1 MCCQFSGKIPTFAAG
16 KTHTSK
22 QIRMRRF
29 SILIILLAFI
39 ISPVAAQQEAPQTS
53 LNHYIEFLSESS
65 EMVIHRFKMLGAYQE
80 DVTRY
85 RKKADY
91 GLRLPSSGP
100 LEEYYYKKAIG
111 GLGVEAGKR
120 KQLNAGL
127 ENVWKVL
134 NKLDEICKALETY
147 VRLKDYERDNLKK
160 SDALVAEMQSLFE
173 RYAHDKNAL
182 YTQVRHVYANLPSR
196 LANDPYLVTEKAMG
210 EVIASQQRLL
220 DALPYYL
227 NEETKAEWPV
237 VLVRQ
242 SMLDDEKALATI
254 GNTASQLQYPASDM
268 VGTFKSALASMQDIK
283 RRALDD
289 HNFAAQ
295 QSAQH
300 GNAVY
305 LSLVEQFNH
314 DMLEFYKAFVGYSK
328 PGHLLLNYPF
338 FSPVMKAEGSGDVA
352 AASKGTPPFQDK
364 SFQPLNVKKAN
375 APASAAVIK
384 TLNQYVDWINQS
396 LRQMHLLQMIV
407 RNYQGSAE
415 YYRDPAKAQKRANL
429 SYSHEDFK
437 LPSSEYSLLLSA
449 STAIPEPYRKSVTG
463 QAEVLMN
470 ILQEMDGLSIELI
483 RYTSEKQ
490 YLQDQLKRSDAIL
503 DRYLVLFNILDQKK
517 EQLYNDIRR
526 IHESYPNA
534 TPTSSWYIAGT
545 AMLKTMDNG
554 HDVMFG
560 LRDYL
565 RGEASKL
572 PETGDLE
579 ADSRQLIADE
589 YKNMKGLQRYGRNNG
604 LCPYTPYEDLGAN
617 AGRFAQ
623 NVQKYKPPTSGYG
636 AHPYESFYYFYNN
649 ELVYE
654 YNNFIELS
662 KAGLLKTINQP
673 DVFAFRRTT
682 PQKPAAPPVKV
693 EEPKVEKPKA
703 EKPVEATAQVQTN
716 TTETPAAPKPPARED
731 VRPATNEGARVP
743 APVAQVKRDTV
754 YVERV
759 RVDTVYVD
767 RNTQLQNVTRSLDGF
782 APNNMVLLLD
792 VSSSMN
798 SPYKLPLLK
807 RSIKSLLTLVRP
819 EDMISIVLYSGKAR
833 VVLKP
838 TSGAKASEISRMID
852 LLQSDGDTDGNEGI
866 KLAYKTANKQYIRAG
881 NNRIVLATDGEFP
894 VSDEVVDM
902 IRQNARQDVYLSVFT
917 FGRNEHT
924 GQKLKKLSELGMGSY
939 AHVTDASA
947 DLQLILEAQGKK
959 LVGK

>member
-1 MCCQFSGKIPTFAAG
+1 
-16 KTHTSK
+16 
-22 QIRMRRF
+22 MRRF
-29 SILIILLAFI
+29 SILIILFAFI
-39 ISPVAAQQEAPQTS
+39 LNPVAAQQEAPQTS

-65 EMVIHRFKMLGAYQE
+65 ELVIHRFKMLRDYQD
-80 DVTRY
+80 DVSRY
-85 RKKADY
+85 RKRPDY

-100 LEEYYYKKAIG
+100 LEEYYYNKALG
-111 GLGVEAGKR
+111 GLGVELAKR

-134 NKLDEICKALETY
+134 NKLDETCKTLETY

-160 SDALVAEMQSLFE
+160 SDALVSEMQSLFE

-182 YTQVRHVYANLPSR
+182 YTQIRQIYGGIQNRA
-196 LANDPYLVTEKAMG
+196 ATDPYIATERAMG
-210 EVIASQQRLL
+210 EVIAAQQRLL
-220 DALPYYL
+220 EALPYYL
-227 NEETKAEWPV
+227 NEETKAEWPAA
-237 VLVRQ
+237 LVRQ

-283 RRALDD
+283 RQALDD

-295 QSAQH
+295 QSARH

-338 FSPVMKAEGSGDVA
+338 FSPVMKAEGRDDVA
-352 AASKGTPPFQDK
+352 SSSKTTPPFQDK
-364 SFQPLNVKKAN
+364 SFQPLNVKKAP
-375 APASAAVIK
+375 APASAALIR

-396 LRQMHLLQMIV
+396 LHQMHLLQMIV

-449 STAIPEPYRKSVTG
+449 STAIPEPYRKSVAG

-470 ILQEMDGLSIELI
+470 VLQEMDGLSIELI

-490 YLQDQLKRSDAIL
+490 YLQDHLKRSDAIL
-503 DRYLVLFNILDQKK
+503 DRYLVLFDILDKKK
-517 EQLYNDIRR
+517 EQLYNDVRR

-534 TPTSSWYIAGT
+534 TPASSWYIAGN

-560 LRDYL
+560 VRDYL

-572 PETGDLE
+572 PETTNLE

-604 LCPYTPYEDLGAN
+604 LCPYTPYEDLGTN
-617 AGRFAQ
+617 AGRFAEK
-623 NVQKYKPPTSGYG
+623 VQQYKPESSGFA

-649 ELVYE
+649 ELVYQ
-654 YNNFIELS
+654 YNNFIALS

-673 DVFAFRRTT
+673 DVFAFRRTA
-682 PQKPAAPPVKV
+682 PKKEAAPPIRTP
-693 EEPKVEKPKA
+693 EPQV
-703 EKPVEATAQVQTN
+703 EKPVENISRAQTN
-716 TTETPAAPKPPARED
+716 DAEVPAVRQSPVRRDARPLTNGAGPVAGGAQAAP
-731 VRPATNEGARVP
+731 GAE
-743 APVAQVKRDTV
+743 VKRDTV

-767 RNTQLQNVTRSLDGF
+767 RNAQLQNVTRSLDGF

-807 RSIKSLLTLVRP
+807 RSIKSLLTLVRA

-838 TSGAKASEISRMID
+838 TSGAKAPEISRMID

-917 FGRNEHT
+917 FGHNEHT

-947 DLQLILEAQGKK
+947 DLQLILEAQAKK
-959 LVGK
+959 LAGQ

>member
-1 MCCQFSGKIPTFAAG
+1 
-16 KTHTSK
+16 
-22 QIRMRRF
+22 MRRF
-29 SILIILLAFI
+29 SILLILFAFI
-39 ISPVAAQQEAPQTS
+39 ISPVAAQHEAPQTS

-80 DVTRY
+80 DVSRY

-111 GLGVEAGKR
+111 GLGIEAGKR

-127 ENVWKVL
+127 ENVWNVL
-134 NKLDEICKALETY
+134 NKLDETCKALETY

-160 SDALVAEMQSLFE
+160 SDVLVAEMQSLFE

-182 YTQVRHVYANLPSR
+182 YTQVRQVYTGIQNRPAT
-196 LANDPYLVTEKAMG
+196 DPYMVTEKAMG

-220 DALPYYL
+220 NALPYYL
-227 NEETKAEWPV
+227 NEDTRAEWPTA
-237 VLVRQ
+237 LVRQ

-338 FSPVMKAEGSGDVA
+338 FSPVMKAESSGDVA

-364 SFQPLNVKKAN
+364 SFQPLNVKKAA
-375 APASAAVIK
+375 APANAAVVN

-415 YYRDPAKAQKRANL
+415 YYRDPAKGQKRANL

-437 LPSSEYSLLLSA
+437 LPSSEYTLLLSA
-449 STAIPEPYRKSVTG
+449 SSAIPEPYRKSVTG

-470 ILQEMDGLSIELI
+470 VLQEMDGLSIELI

-503 DRYLVLFNILDQKK
+503 DRYLVLFDILDKKK
-517 EQLYNDIRR
+517 EQLYYDIRR

-534 TPTSSWYIAGT
+534 TPASSWYIAGS

-554 HDVMFG
+554 HDVMLG
-560 LRDYL
+560 MRDYL
-565 RGEASKL
+565 NGEAPKL
-572 PETGDLE
+572 PETNRLE

-617 AGRFAQ
+617 AGRFAEK
-623 NVQKYKPPTSGYG
+623 VQHYKPATSGYA

-673 DVFAFRRTT
+673 DVFAFRRIP
-682 PQKPAAPPVKV
+682 PQKPAAPPAKA
-693 EEPKVEKPKA
+693 EEPKIEKPR
-703 EKPVEATAQVQTN
+703 EKRNEDIAQVKTDD
-716 TTETPAAPKPPARED
+716 TEIPAAQEPPARNA
-731 VRPATNEGARVP
+731 RPAMNEGAP
-743 APVAQVKRDTV
+743 ANAPIAQVKRDTV

-767 RNTQLQNVTRSLDGF
+767 RNAQLQNVTRSLDGF

-947 DLQLILEAQGKK
+947 DLQLILEAQAKK
-959 LVGK
+959 LAGK

>member
-1 MCCQFSGKIPTFAAG
+1 
-16 KTHTSK
+16 
-22 QIRMRRF
+22 MRRF
-29 SILIILLAFI
+29 SILFIFFAFI
-39 ISPVAAQQEAPQTS
+39 FNPVAAQQEAPQTS
-53 LNHYIEFLSESS
+53 LNHYIDFLSESS
-65 EMVIHRFKMLGAYQE
+65 EVVIHRFKMLCAYQD
-80 DVTRY
+80 DVSRY
-85 RKKADY
+85 RKRPDY

-100 LEEYYYKKAIG
+100 LEEYYYKKALG

-134 NKLDEICKALETY
+134 NKLDENCKALETY

-160 SDALVAEMQSLFE
+160 SDALIAEMQSLFE
-173 RYAHDKNAL
+173 RYAQDKNAL
-182 YTQVRHVYANLPSR
+182 YTQIRQIYTGIQNRA
-196 LANDPYLVTEKAMG
+196 ATDPYIVTEKAMG
-210 EVIASQQRLL
+210 EVIAAQQRLL
-220 DALPYYL
+220 EALPYYL
-227 NEETKAEWPV
+227 DEETKAEWPV
-237 VLVRQ
+237 ALVRQ

-328 PGHLLLNYPF
+328 PGHLLLGYPF
-338 FSPVMKAEGSGDVA
+338 FSPVMKAESSGDPASV
-352 AASKGTPPFQDK
+352 SKGTPPFQDK
-364 SFQPLNVKKAN
+364 SFQPLNVKKAT
-375 APASAAVIK
+375 APASAAVVK

-407 RNYQGSAE
+407 RNYQSSAE

-437 LPSSEYSLLLSA
+437 LPSSEYALLLSA

-470 ILQEMDGLSIELI
+470 ILKEMDGLSIELI

-503 DRYLVLFNILDQKK
+503 DRYVVLFDMLDQKK

-534 TPTSSWYIAGT
+534 TPASSWYIAGN

-554 HDVMFG
+554 HDVMFRV
-560 LRDYL
+560 RDYL
-565 RGEASKL
+565 KGDASKL
-572 PETGDLE
+572 PETTNLR

-604 LCPYTPYEDLGAN
+604 LCPYTPYEDLGIN
-617 AGRFAQ
+617 ADRFAEK
-623 NVQKYKPPTSGYG
+623 VEEYKPEPSGFA

-649 ELVYE
+649 ELVYQ

-673 DVFAFRRTT
+673 DVFAFRRAA
-682 PQKPAAPPVKV
+682 PQKPVVPPTKV
-693 EEPKVEKPKA
+693 EEQKVEKPVEKPA
-703 EKPVEATAQVQTN
+703 EK
-716 TTETPAAPKPPARED
+716 RIED
-731 VRPATNEGARVP
+731 
-743 APVAQVKRDTV
+743 VAQVKTNNNEVPAVQQPPAGKDTRPLTNEAVPAPASAPIAQLTRDTV

-767 RNTQLQNVTRSLDGF
+767 RNAQLQNVTRSLDGF

-838 TSGAKASEISRMID
+838 TSGAKAPEISRMID

-902 IRQNARQDVYLSVFT
+902 IRQNARQDVYLSIFT

-947 DLQLILEAQGKK
+947 DLQLILEAQAKK
-959 LVGK
+959 LTGK

>member
-1 MCCQFSGKIPTFAAG
+1 
-16 KTHTSK
+16 
-22 QIRMRRF
+22 MRRF
-29 SILIILLAFI
+29 SILIIFFAFI

-53 LNHYIEFLSESS
+53 LNHYIEFLSQSS
-65 EMVIHRFKMLGAYQE
+65 ELVIRRFKMLRDYQD
-80 DVTRY
+80 DVSRY
-85 RKKADY
+85 RKKPDY

-100 LEEYYYKKAIG
+100 LEAYYYQKALH

-134 NKLDEICKALETY
+134 NKLDETCKALETY

-160 SDALVAEMQSLFE
+160 SDGLVAEMQSLFE

-182 YTQVRHVYANLPSR
+182 YTQIQQVYAGVQNRPST
-196 LANDPYLVTEKAMG
+196 DPYIVTEKAMG
-210 EVIASQQRLL
+210 EIVAAQQRLL
-220 DALPYYL
+220 EALPYYL
-227 NEETKAEWPV
+227 NEENKAEWPV
-237 VLVRQ
+237 ALVRQ

-254 GNTASQLQYPASDM
+254 GNTASQLEYPASDM

-328 PGHLLLNYPF
+328 PGHLLLAYPF
-338 FSPVMKAEGSGDVA
+338 FSPVMKSEGSGDVA
-352 AASKGTPPFQDK
+352 AAGKGTPPFQDK
-364 SFQPLNVKKAN
+364 SFQPLNVKKATVPAN
-375 APASAAVIK
+375 ATLIK
-384 TLNQYVDWINQS
+384 TCNQYVDWINQS
-396 LRQMHLLQMIV
+396 LRQMHLLQMIM

-429 SYSHEDFK
+429 TYSHEEFK
-437 LPSSEYSLLLSA
+437 LPSSEYALLLSA

-503 DRYLVLFNILDQKK
+503 DRYLVLFDILDKKK

-534 TPTSSWYIAGT
+534 TPTSSWYIAGS
-545 AMLKTMDNG
+545 AMLKTMDNS
-554 HDVMFG
+554 HNAMFG
-560 LRDYL
+560 MRDYL
-565 RGEASKL
+565 KGEASKM
-572 PETGDLE
+572 PETAMLE

-589 YKNMKGLQRYGRNNG
+589 YKNMKGLQRYGRSNG

-617 AGRFAQ
+617 AGRFAEK
-623 NVQKYKPPTSGYG
+623 VQQYKPETSGFA

-649 ELVYE
+649 ELVYQ

-673 DVFAFRRTT
+673 DVFAFRRIQ
-682 PQKPAAPPVKV
+682 PQKSVTPPAKNAEPVN
-693 EEPKVEKPKA
+693 
-703 EKPVEATAQVQTN
+703 EKPVEKPGEKRVEDIAQVKTN
-716 TTETPAAPKPPARED
+716 SAEVPAAQQPPARRD
-731 VRPATNEGARVP
+731 TRPLTNESAP
-743 APVAQVKRDTV
+743 APAAQAKRDTV

-767 RNTQLQNVTRSLDGF
+767 RNAQLQNVTRSLDGF

-838 TSGAKASEISRMID
+838 TSGAKAAEIARMID

-947 DLQLILEAQGKK
+947 DLQLILEAQAKK
-959 LVGK
+959 LAGK

>member
-1 MCCQFSGKIPTFAAG
+1 MSRRFSGKNPDLRAFDN
-16 KTHTSK
+16 THTSRSL
-22 QIRMRRF
+22 RMRRF
-29 SILIILLAFI
+29 SILLILFALVTR
-39 ISPVAAQQEAPQTS
+39 PVAAQPEAPQTS
-53 LNHYIEFLSESS
+53 LNHYIEFLSQSS
-65 EMVIHRFKMLGAYQE
+65 EQVIRRFKMLRDYQD

-85 RKKADY
+85 RKKPDY

-100 LEEYYYKKAIG
+100 LEEYYYKKAIH
-111 GLGVEAGKR
+111 GLGINAGKR
-120 KQLNAGL
+120 EQLNAGM

-134 NKLDEICKALETY
+134 NKLDETCKTLETY

-160 SDALVAEMQSLFE
+160 SDALIAEIQSLFE

-182 YTQVRHVYANLPSR
+182 YTQIRQVYTSTQNRPAT
-196 LANDPYLVTEKAMG
+196 DPYIITEKAMG
-210 EVIASQQRLL
+210 EVIAAQQRLL

-227 NEETKAEWPV
+227 NEESKAEWPV
-237 VLVRQ
+237 ALVRQ
-242 SMLDDEKALATI
+242 SMLDDEKALSTI
-254 GNTASQLQYPASDM
+254 GNTASQLEYPASDM

-328 PGHLLLNYPF
+328 PGHLLLNCPF

-352 AASKGTPPFQDK
+352 SAGKSTPPFQDK
-364 SFQPLNVKKAN
+364 AFQPLNVKKATT
-375 APASAAVIK
+375 PASATVVKA
-384 TLNQYVDWINQS
+384 LNQYVDWINES

-407 RNYQGSAE
+407 RNYQSSAE

-437 LPSSEYSLLLSA
+437 LPSSEYSLLLNA
-449 STAIPEPYRKSVTG
+449 SSAIPEPYQKSVTG
-463 QAEVLMN
+463 QAEVLMHV
-470 ILQEMDGLSIELI
+470 LQEMDGLSIELI

-503 DRYLVLFNILDQKK
+503 DRYLVLFDILDQKK

-534 TPTSSWYIAGT
+534 TPTSSWYIAGS

-560 LRDYL
+560 MRDYL
-565 RGEASKL
+565 KGKASEL
-572 PETGDLE
+572 PATDRLE

-589 YKNMKGLQRYGRNNG
+589 YKNMKGLQRYGRSNG

-617 AGRFAQ
+617 AGKFAES
-623 NVQKYKPPTSGYG
+623 VRKYKPATSAYA

-673 DVFAFRRTT
+673 DVFAFRRATT
-682 PQKPAAPPVKV
+682 RKPVAPPAKP
-693 EEPKVEKPKA
+693 EEPKVEKPQV
-703 EKPVEATAQVQTN
+703 EKPVETTAQVQTN
-716 TTETPAAPKPPARED
+716 NGEISTAPKPPARKD
-731 VRPATNEGARVP
+731 TRPLANEGAP
-743 APVAQVKRDTV
+743 AAPEKRDTV
-754 YVERV
+754 YVERL

-767 RNTQLQNVTRSLDGF
+767 RNVQLQNITRSLDGF

-894 VSDEVVDM
+894 ISEEVVDM
-902 IRQNARQDVYLSVFT
+902 IRQNARQDVYFSVFT

-947 DLQLILEAQGKK
+947 DLQLILEAQAKK
-959 LVGK
+959 QVGK

>member
-1 MCCQFSGKIPTFAAG
+1 
-16 KTHTSK
+16 
-22 QIRMRRF
+22 MRRF
-29 SILIILLAFI
+29 SILFILLAFI

-53 LNHYIEFLSESS
+53 LNHYIEFLSQSS
-65 EMVIHRFKMLGAYQE
+65 ELVIRRFEMLRKYQD
-80 DVTRY
+80 DVSRY
-85 RKKADY
+85 RKKPDY
-91 GLRLPSSGP
+91 GLRLQSSGP
-100 LEEYYYKKAIG
+100 LEEYYYKKALH
-111 GLGVEAGKR
+111 GLGIEAGR
-120 KQLNAGL
+120 REQLNAGT

-134 NKLDEICKALETY
+134 GKLDETCKALETY
-147 VRLKDYERDNLKK
+147 VLLKDYKRDNLKK
-160 SDALVAEMQSLFE
+160 SDALVADMQSLFE

-182 YTQVRHVYANLPSR
+182 YTQIRRTYVEHQSHPAT
-196 LANDPYLVTEKAMG
+196 DPYLLTEKAMG

-220 DALPYYL
+220 EALPYYL
-227 NEETKAEWPV
+227 NEETSAEWPV
-237 VLVRQ
+237 TLVRQ

-268 VGTFKSALASMQDIK
+268 VGSFKSALASMQDIK
-283 RRALDD
+283 GRALND

-295 QSAQH
+295 QSAKH
-300 GNAVY
+300 GNEVY
-305 LSLVEQFNH
+305 MSLLKQFNQ
-314 DMLEFYKAFVGYSK
+314 DMVEMYEAFVGYSK
-328 PGHLLLNYPF
+328 PVHLLLNYPK
-338 FSPVMKAEGSGDVA
+338 FSPVMKAESSGDVVV
-352 AASKGTPPFQDK
+352 SGKGTPPFQDK
-364 SFQPLNVKKAN
+364 SYQPLNVKKAS
-375 APASAAVIK
+375 APASAAMIK

-396 LRQMHLLQMIV
+396 LRQMHMMQMIV
-407 RNYQGSAE
+407 RNYQSSAE
-415 YYRDPAKAQKRANL
+415 YYRDATKAPKRANL

-437 LPSSEYSLLLSA
+437 LPSSEYTLLLAASSA
-449 STAIPEPYRKSVTG
+449 LPEPYRKQVSG
-463 QAEVLMN
+463 EAEVLMN
-470 ILQEMDGLSIELI
+470 ILQEMDGLSIELV

-503 DRYLVLFNILDQKK
+503 DRYVVLFDILDKKK

-534 TPTSSWYIAGT
+534 SPTASWYIAGN
-545 AMLKTMDNG
+545 AMLKTMDNA
-554 HDVMFG
+554 HDAMFG
-560 LRDYL
+560 VRDYF
-565 RGEASKL
+565 RGDVPKL
-572 PETGDLE
+572 PETTVLE

-589 YKNMKGLQRYGRNNG
+589 YKNMKGLQRYGRSNG
-604 LCPYTPYEDLGAN
+604 LCPYTPYEDLGTN
-617 AGRFAQ
+617 AGRFAEKI
-623 NVQKYKPPTSGYG
+623 QKYKPASSGYA

-649 ELVYE
+649 ELVYQ

-673 DVFAFRRTT
+673 DVFAFRRTK
-682 PQKPAAPPVKV
+682 PQKPAAPPVEN
-693 EEPKVEKPKA
+693 EEPEI
-703 EKPVEATAQVQTN
+703 EKPVEKPVGNIAQVQTN
-716 TTETPAAPKPPARED
+716 NTEIPAAPKPPVRED
-731 VRPATNEGARVP
+731 ARPLTNEA
-743 APVAQVKRDTV
+743 APLAQVKRDTV

-767 RNTQLQNVTRSLDGF
+767 RNAQLQNVTRSLDGF

-838 TSGAKASEISRMID
+838 TSGAKAAEISRMID

-894 VSDEVVDM
+894 VSDEVTDM
-902 IRQNARQDVYLSVFT
+902 IRQNARQDIYLSVFT

-924 GQKLKKLSELGMGSY
+924 GQKLKKLSELGLGSY

-947 DLQLILEAQGKK
+947 DLQLILEAQAKK
-959 LVGK
+959 LAGK

>member
-1 MCCQFSGKIPTFAAG
+1 
-16 KTHTSK
+16 
-22 QIRMRRF
+22 MRRF
-29 SILIILLAFI
+29 SILIILFAFI
-39 ISPVAAQQEAPQTS
+39 ISPVAAQKELPQVA
-53 LNHYIEFLSESS
+53 LNHYVAFLSESS
-65 EMVIHRFKMLGAYQE
+65 ELVIRRFEMLRDYQE
-80 DVTRY
+80 EVVRY
-85 RKKADY
+85 RKKSEY

-100 LEEYYYKKAIG
+100 LEEYYYKKAQAG
-111 GLGVEAGKR
+111 AGLNAQEK
-120 KQLNAGL
+120 KQLQAGA

-134 NKLDEICKALETY
+134 NKLDETCKALETY

-160 SDALVAEMQSLFE
+160 SGTLLDEMQSLFE
-173 RYAHDKNAL
+173 RFARDKTAF
-182 YTQVRHVYANLPSR
+182 YTQIQQIYQKHQPYNAG
-196 LANDPYLVTEKAMG
+196 DPYLVTEKAMG
-210 EVIASQQRLL
+210 EVIGAQQRLL
-220 DALPYYL
+220 EALPYYL
-227 NEETKAEWPV
+227 NEEIRSEWPV
-237 VLVRQ
+237 ALVRQ

-254 GNTASQLQYPASDM
+254 ANTHTQLEYPASDM
-268 VGTFKSALASMQDIK
+268 VGSFKSALVSMQDIK

-289 HNFAAQ
+289 HTFAAQ
-295 QSAQH
+295 QSSRH
-300 GNAVY
+300 GNEVY
-305 LSLVEQFNH
+305 MSLLKQFNQ
-314 DMLEFYKAFVGYSK
+314 DMLAMYKSFAGYSI
-328 PGHLLLNYPF
+328 PRWHLLHYPA
-338 FSPVMKAEGSGDVA
+338 FSPVIAQEPKREVSA
-352 AASKGTPPFQDK
+352 ADKQTAPFTDK
-364 SFQPLNVKKAN
+364 SFAPLNVKKA
-375 APASAAVIK
+375 ASPAGPATIA

-396 LRQMHLLQMIV
+396 LRQMHLLQMIL
-407 RNYQGSAE
+407 RGYQSSAE

-429 SYSHEDFK
+429 SYTHEDFK
-437 LPSSEYSLLLSA
+437 VPSSEYALLLSA
-449 STAIPEPYRKSVTG
+449 SSAIPEPYRKSVTG

-483 RYTSEKQ
+483 RYTGEKR

-503 DRYLVLFNILDQKK
+503 DRYVVLFDLLDKKK
-517 EQLYNDIRR
+517 EQLYEDVRR

-534 TPTSSWYIAGT
+534 TPAASWYIAGT
-545 AMLKTMDNG
+545 AMLKSMDNG
-554 HDVMFG
+554 HQALFG
-560 LRDYL
+560 VRDYL

-572 PETGDLE
+572 PETTQLE
-579 ADSRQLIADE
+579 NDARQLIADE

-617 AGRFAQ
+617 ATRFAEK
-623 NVQKYKPPTSGYG
+623 VQQYKPERSGFA

-662 KAGLLKTINQP
+662 KAGLLKTINEP
-673 DVFAFRRTT
+673 DVFAFRRIA
-682 PQKPAAPPVKV
+682 PQKVADPPLTTRNEPKAAEPVSTQTGTGNEIPKRNTGQAAKPTSNEAAPL
-693 EEPKVEKPKA
+693 
-703 EKPVEATAQVQTN
+703 AQVT
-716 TTETPAAPKPPARED
+716 
-731 VRPATNEGARVP
+731 
-743 APVAQVKRDTV
+743 RDTV

-767 RNTQLQNVTRSLDGF
+767 RQAQLQNKTRSLDGF
-782 APNNMVLLLD
+782 AANNMVLLLD

-838 TSGAKASEISRMID
+838 TSGSKAAEISRMID

-894 VSDEVVDM
+894 VSDEVTDM

-947 DLQLILEAQGKK
+947 DLQLILEAQAKK
-959 LVGK
+959 LAGQ

>member
-1 MCCQFSGKIPTFAAG
+1 
-16 KTHTSK
+16 
-22 QIRMRRF
+22 MRRF
-29 SILIILLAFI
+29 SILIILFAFI
-39 ISPVAAQQEAPQTS
+39 LSPVAAQQEAPQTS

-65 EMVIHRFKMLGAYQE
+65 ELVIHRFKMLRDYQE
-80 DVTRY
+80 EVGRY
-85 RKKADY
+85 RKRPDY

-100 LEEYYYKKAIG
+100 LEEYYYNKAMG

-134 NKLDEICKALETY
+134 NKLDETCKALETY

-160 SDALVAEMQSLFE
+160 SDALAAEMQSLFE

-182 YTQVRHVYANLPSR
+182 YTQIRQIYTAIQNR
-196 LANDPYLVTEKAMG
+196 AATDPYIVTEKAMG
-210 EVIASQQRLL
+210 EVIAAQQRLL
-220 DALPYYL
+220 EALPYYL
-227 NEETKAEWPV
+227 NEETKTEWPV
-237 VLVRQ
+237 ALVRQ

-295 QSAQH
+295 QSARH

-338 FSPVMKAEGSGDVA
+338 FSPVMKAESSEEVA
-352 AASKGTPPFQDK
+352 TSKGTPPFQDK
-364 SFQPLNVKKAN
+364 SFQPLNVKKVA
-375 APASAAVIK
+375 APASAATIK
-384 TLNQYVDWINQS
+384 TLNQYIDWINQS

-407 RNYQGSAE
+407 RNYQSSAE

-437 LPSSEYSLLLSA
+437 LPSSEYALLLSA
-449 STAIPEPYRKSVTG
+449 STAIPEPYRKAITG

-470 ILQEMDGLSIELI
+470 VLQEMDGLSIELI

-490 YLQDQLKRSDAIL
+490 YLQDHLKRSDAIL
-503 DRYLVLFNILDQKK
+503 DRYLVLFDVLDKKK
-517 EQLYNDIRR
+517 EQLYNDVRR
-526 IHESYPNA
+526 IHEGYPNA
-534 TPTSSWYIAGT
+534 TPASSWYIAGN
-545 AMLKTMDNG
+545 AMLNTMDNG
-554 HDVMFG
+554 HDVMYG
-560 LRDYL
+560 VRDYL

-572 PETGDLE
+572 PETTNLI

-604 LCPYTPYEDLGAN
+604 LCPYTPYEDLGGN
-617 AGRFAQ
+617 AGRFAEK
-623 NVQKYKPPTSGYG
+623 VQQYKPESSGFA
-636 AHPYESFYYFYNN
+636 AHPYEWFYYFYNN
-649 ELVYE
+649 ELVYQ

-673 DVFAFRRTT
+673 DVFAFRRTA
-682 PQKPAAPPVKV
+682 PRKENAPPVKAP
-693 EEPKVEKPKA
+693 EPPVEKPA
-703 EKPVEATAQVQTN
+703 DNVAGVQTN
-716 TTETPAAPKPPARED
+716 HAEIPAVSQPPARQD
-731 VRPATNEGARVP
+731 ARPLTNEAVP
-743 APVAQVKRDTV
+743 EAAPITQVTRDTV

-767 RNTQLQNVTRSLDGF
+767 RNVQLQNVTRSLDGF

-807 RSIKSLLTLVRP
+807 RSIKSLLTLVRA

-838 TSGAKASEISRMID
+838 TSGAKAAEISRIID

-894 VSDEVVDM
+894 VSNEVVDM

-947 DLQLILEAQGKK
+947 DLQLILEAQAKK
-959 LVGK
+959 LAGK

>member
-1 MCCQFSGKIPTFAAG
+1 
-16 KTHTSK
+16 
-22 QIRMRRF
+22 MRRV
-29 SILIILLAFI
+29 SIVILFLAFTAR
-39 ISPVAAQQEAPQTS
+39 PVAAQQEAPQTS
-53 LNHYIEFLSESS
+53 LNHYIEFLSQSS
-65 EMVIHRFKMLGAYQE
+65 EMVIRRFKMLQDYQE
-80 DVTRY
+80 DVSRY

-100 LEEYYYKKAIG
+100 LEEYHFKKALSG
-111 GLGVEAGKR
+111 EAMEAGKR

-127 ENVWKVL
+127 ENVWNTL
-134 NKLDEICKALETY
+134 NRLDETCKALETY
-147 VRLKDYERDNLKK
+147 VRLKDYERDDLKK
-160 SDALVAEMQSLFE
+160 SDALVAEILGLFE

-182 YTQVRHVYANLPSR
+182 YMQIRQIYKGIPDGPAT
-196 LANDPYLVTEKAMG
+196 DPYRVTEKAMG
-210 EVIASQQRLL
+210 EVIAAQQRLL
-220 DALPYYL
+220 EALPYYL
-227 NEETKAEWPV
+227 DPQTKAEWPV
-237 VLVRQ
+237 ALVRQ
-242 SMLDDEKALATI
+242 SILDDEKALATL

-268 VGTFKSALASMQDIK
+268 VGSFKSALMAMQDIK

-295 QSAQH
+295 QSAAH

-338 FSPVMKAEGSGDVA
+338 FSPVVKMGGTEDEKVA
-352 AASKGTPPFQDK
+352 AQDTPPFQDK
-364 SFQPLNVKKAN
+364 SFPPLHVKKAA
-375 APASAAVIK
+375 APASAALTK

-407 RNYQGSAE
+407 RNYQSSAE
-415 YYRDPAKAQKRANL
+415 YFRDPAKASKRANL

-437 LPSSEYSLLLSA
+437 LPASEYALLLNA
-449 STAIPEPYRKSVTG
+449 STAIPEPYRKAVTG
-463 QAEVLMN
+463 QAEVIMN
-470 ILQEMDGLSIELI
+470 VLQEMDRLSIGLI
-483 RYTSEKQ
+483 RYTSGKQ
-490 YLQDQLKRSDAIL
+490 YLQDQLKHSDAIL
-503 DRYLVLFNILDQKK
+503 DRYVVLFDILDQKK
-517 EQLYNDIRR
+517 EQLYSDIRH

-534 TPTSSWYIAGT
+534 TPASSWYMAGN
-545 AMLKTMDNG
+545 AMLKTMDNA
-554 HDVMFG
+554 HHAMFG
-560 LRDYL
+560 VRDFF
-565 RGEASKL
+565 RGQATQM
-572 PETGDLE
+572 PETAALE
-579 ADSRQLIADE
+579 SDSRQLIADE
-589 YKNMKGLQRYGRNNG
+589 YKNMKGLQRYGRSNG

-617 AGRFAQ
+617 AGRFAEKVK
-623 NVQKYKPPTSGYG
+623 NYKPAPPGYA

-649 ELVYE
+649 ELVYQ

-662 KAGLLKTINQP
+662 QAGLLKTINQP
-673 DVFAFRRTT
+673 DVFAFRRIQT
-682 PQKPAAPPVKV
+682 QKSSVSP
-693 EEPKVEKPKA
+693 ENGEWPKPVEKPA
-703 EKPVEATAQVQTN
+703 EKRIEAIAEANQA
-716 TTETPAAPKPPARED
+716 ETPAAPQSPARRD
-731 VRPATNEGARVP
+731 ARPLTNEGA
-743 APVAQVKRDTV
+743 PVAQAKRDTV

-759 RVDTVYVD
+759 RVDTVFID

-819 EDMISIVLYSGKAR
+819 EDLISIVLYSGKAR

-838 TSGAKASEISRMID
+838 TSGAKAAEISRMID

-894 VSDEVVDM
+894 VSNEVMDM

-924 GQKLKKLSELGMGSY
+924 GQKLKKLSEIGMGSY
-939 AHVTDASA
+939 AHVTEATA
-947 DLQLILEAQGKK
+947 DLQLILEAQAKK
-959 LVGK
+959 VAPYSHH

>member
-1 MCCQFSGKIPTFAAG
+1 
-16 KTHTSK
+16 
-22 QIRMRRF
+22 MRRF
-29 SILIILLAFI
+29 SILIILFAFVL
-39 ISPVAAQQEAPQTS
+39 SPVAAQQEAPQTS

-65 EMVIHRFKMLGAYQE
+65 EMVIHRFKMLAAYQE

-85 RKKADY
+85 LKKADY

-100 LEEYYYKKAIG
+100 LEEYYYKKALG

-120 KQLNAGL
+120 KQLNTGL
-127 ENVWKVL
+127 ENVWQVL
-134 NKLDEICKALETY
+134 NKLDETCKALETY

-160 SDALVAEMQSLFE
+160 SEALVAEMQSLFE
-173 RYAHDKNAL
+173 RYAQDKNAL
-182 YTQVRHVYANLPSR
+182 YTQVRQVYAGVQNRP
-196 LANDPYLVTEKAMG
+196 ATDPYLITEKAMG
-210 EVIASQQRLL
+210 EVIAAQQRLL

-227 NEETKAEWPV
+227 NEETKTEWPV
-237 VLVRQ
+237 ALVRQ

-295 QSAQH
+295 QSAAH

-338 FSPVMKAEGSGDVA
+338 FSPVMKAVRRDDVA
-352 AASKGTPPFQDK
+352 VSPKTTPPFQDK
-364 SFQPLNVKKAN
+364 SFQPLNVKKAS
-375 APASAAVIK
+375 APANAALIR

-429 SYSHEDFK
+429 SYSHEEFK
-437 LPSSEYSLLLSA
+437 LPTSEYTLLLSA
-449 STAIPEPYRKSVTG
+449 STTIPEPYRKSVTG

-503 DRYLVLFNILDQKK
+503 DRYLVLFDILDQKK

-534 TPTSSWYIAGT
+534 TPASSWYIAGN

-554 HDVMFG
+554 HDAMFG
-560 LRDYL
+560 MRDFL
-565 RGEASKL
+565 KGEASKL
-572 PETGDLE
+572 PETGELE
-579 ADSRQLIADE
+579 AHSRQLIADE

-617 AGRFAQ
+617 AGRFAEKIQ
-623 NVQKYKPPTSGYG
+623 QYKPETSGYA

-682 PQKPAAPPVKV
+682 IQKPAASPTKV
-693 EEPKVEKPKA
+693 EEPKVEKPKV
-703 EKPVEATAQVQTN
+703 EKPVENTAQILTN
-716 TTETPAAPKPPARED
+716 NAEVAAVPQPPARED
-731 VRPATNEGARVP
+731 VRPLTNEGTPGPVP
-743 APVAQVKRDTV
+743 TGAPVAQASRDTV
-754 YVERV
+754 YLERV

-939 AHVTDASA
+939 AHVTDSSA
-947 DLQLILEAQGKK
+947 DLQLILEAQAKK

>member
-1 MCCQFSGKIPTFAAG
+1 
-16 KTHTSK
+16 
-22 QIRMRRF
+22 MRRF
-29 SILIILLAFI
+29 SILIILFAFI
-39 ISPVAAQQEAPQTS
+39 STPAAAQQEAPQTS
-53 LNHYIEFLSESS
+53 LNHYIEFLSKSS
-65 EMVIHRFKMLGAYQE
+65 ELVIHRFKMLGDYQE
-80 DVTRY
+80 EVSRY
-85 RKKADY
+85 RKRPDY

-100 LEEYYYKKAIG
+100 LEEYYYKKALG

-127 ENVWKVL
+127 ENVWEVL
-134 NKLDEICKALETY
+134 NKLDGTCKGLETY
-147 VRLKDYERDNLKK
+147 VRLRDYERDNLKK
-160 SDALVAEMQSLFE
+160 SDMLVAEMQSLFE

-182 YTQVRHVYANLPSR
+182 YTQIRQIYAGIQNR
-196 LANDPYLVTEKAMG
+196 AATDPYIVTEKAMG
-210 EVIASQQRLL
+210 EVIAAQQRLL
-220 DALPYYL
+220 EALPYYL
-227 NEETKAEWPV
+227 DEETKTEWPV
-237 VLVRQ
+237 ALVRQ

-268 VGTFKSALASMQDIK
+268 VGTFKSALVSMQDIK

-295 QSAQH
+295 QSARH

-338 FSPVMKAEGSGDVA
+338 FSPVMKAESSEKVA
-352 AASKGTPPFQDK
+352 ASEGTKPFQDK
-364 SFQPLNVKKAN
+364 SFQPLNVKKAT
-375 APASAAVIK
+375 APASMAVIK

-407 RNYQGSAE
+407 RNYQSSAE

-437 LPSSEYSLLLSA
+437 LPSSEYALLLSA

-463 QAEVLMN
+463 QAGVLMDV
-470 ILQEMDGLSIELI
+470 LQEMDGLSIELI
-483 RYTSEKQ
+483 RYTAEKR
-490 YLQDQLKRSDAIL
+490 YLQDHLKRSDAIL
-503 DRYLVLFNILDQKK
+503 DRYLVLFDILDKKK

-534 TPTSSWYIAGT
+534 TPQSSWYIAGN

-560 LRDYL
+560 MRDYL
-565 RGEASKL
+565 RGETPKL
-572 PETGDLE
+572 PETTSLK

-589 YKNMKGLQRYGRNNG
+589 YKNMKGLQRYGRSNG
-604 LCPYTPYEDLGAN
+604 LCPYTPYEDLGTN
-617 AGRFAQ
+617 AGRFAEKVEQ
-623 NVQKYKPPTSGYG
+623 YKPESSGFA

-649 ELVYE
+649 ELVYQ

-673 DVFAFRRTT
+673 DVFAFRRSAPRKET
-682 PQKPAAPPVKV
+682 APPVKAP
-693 EEPKVEKPKA
+693 EPPVEKPA
-703 EKPVEATAQVQTN
+703 DNVASVQTN
-716 TTETPAAPKPPARED
+716 HAEIPAVSQPPARQD
-731 VRPATNEGARVP
+731 ARPLTNGGKPGPEAE
-743 APVAQVKRDTV
+743 AIAQEKRDTV

-767 RNTQLQNVTRSLDGF
+767 RNAQLQNVTRSLDGF

-838 TSGAKASEISRMID
+838 TSGARSAEISRMID

-881 NNRIVLATDGEFP
+881 NNRIILATDGEFP
-894 VSDEVVDM
+894 VSNEVVDM

-947 DLQLILEAQGKK
+947 DLQLILEAQAKK
-959 LVGK
+959 LAGK

>member
-1 MCCQFSGKIPTFAAG
+1 
-16 KTHTSK
+16 
-22 QIRMRRF
+22 MRRF
-29 SILIILLAFI
+29 SILITLFAFI
-39 ISPVAAQQEAPQTS
+39 INPVAAQQEAPQTS
-53 LNHYIEFLSESS
+53 LNHYVEFLSESS
-65 EMVIHRFKMLGAYQE
+65 EMVIHRFKMLGSYQDE
-80 DVTRY
+80 VSRF
-85 RKKADY
+85 RKKPDY

-100 LEEYYYKKAIG
+100 LEEYYYNKALG

-134 NKLDEICKALETY
+134 NKLDETCKALETY

-160 SDALVAEMQSLFE
+160 SDALVTEMQSLFE
-173 RYAHDKNAL
+173 RYAQDKNAL
-182 YTQVRHVYANLPSR
+182 YTQIRQIYAGIQNR
-196 LANDPYLVTEKAMG
+196 AATDPYIVTEKAMG
-210 EVIASQQRLL
+210 EVIAAQQRLL
-220 DALPYYL
+220 EALPYYL

-237 VLVRQ
+237 ALVRQ

-295 QSAQH
+295 QSAAH

-338 FSPVMKAEGSGDVA
+338 FSPVMKAEGSGDL
-352 AASKGTPPFQDK
+352 ASAGKGTPPFQDK
-364 SFQPLNVKKAN
+364 SFQPLNVKKAT
-375 APASAAVIK
+375 APASAAVVK

-407 RNYQGSAE
+407 RNYQSSAE
-415 YYRDPAKAQKRANL
+415 YYRDPEKAQKRANL
-429 SYSHEDFK
+429 SYSHADFK
-437 LPSSEYSLLLSA
+437 LPSSEYALLLSA

-470 ILQEMDGLSIELI
+470 VLQEMDGLSIELI

-490 YLQDQLKRSDAIL
+490 YLQDHLKRSDAIL
-503 DRYLVLFNILDQKK
+503 DRYLVLFDILDKKK

-534 TPTSSWYIAGT
+534 TPASSWYISGN

-560 LRDYL
+560 MRDYL
-565 RGEASKL
+565 KGETAKL
-572 PETGDLE
+572 PETAALE

-617 AGRFAQ
+617 AGRFVEK
-623 NVQKYKPPTSGYG
+623 VQKYTPESSGFA

-649 ELVYE
+649 ELIYE

-673 DVFAFRRTT
+673 DVFAFRRTG
-682 PQKPAAPPVKV
+682 PQKQVVPPAKTDQPVR
-693 EEPKVEKPKA
+693 
-703 EKPVEATAQVQTN
+703 EKPVEKRVEEIAQVKTN
-716 TTETPAAPKPPARED
+716 STETPATQPPARQD
-731 VRPATNEGARVP
+731 TRPLTNEAGPVP
-743 APVAQVKRDTV
+743 IAQTKRDTV

-807 RSIKSLLTLVRP
+807 RSIKSLLTLVRA

-838 TSGAKASEISRMID
+838 TSGTKAAEISRMID

-947 DLQLILEAQGKK
+947 DLQLILEAQAKRLTGK
-959 LVGK
+959 

>member
-1 MCCQFSGKIPTFAAG
+1 M
-16 KTHTSK
+16 
-22 QIRMRRF
+22 
-29 SILIILLAFI
+29 IILFTFI
-39 ISPVAAQQEAPQTS
+39 TSPVTAQQEAPQTS
-53 LNHYIEFLSESS
+53 LNNYIEFLSESS
-65 EMVIHRFKMLGAYQE
+65 EMVIHRFKMLRDYQ
-80 DVTRY
+80 DAVSHY
-85 RKKADY
+85 RKKPDY
-91 GLRLPSSGP
+91 GLRLASSGP
-100 LEEYYYKKAIG
+100 LEEYYYKKAMG
-111 GLGVEAGKR
+111 GLGIEAGKR
-120 KQLNAGL
+120 RQLNAGL
-127 ENVWKVL
+127 QNVWQVL
-134 NKLDEICKALETY
+134 NKLDETCKALETY

-160 SDALVAEMQSLFE
+160 SDALVADMQSLFE

-182 YTQVRHVYANLPSR
+182 YTQIRQVYAGVQNRP
-196 LANDPYLVTEKAMG
+196 AADPYIVTEKAMG
-210 EVIASQQRLL
+210 EVIAAQQRLL

-227 NEETKAEWPV
+227 DEDTKAEWPAA
-237 VLVRQ
+237 LVRQ
-242 SMLDDEKALATI
+242 SLLDDEKALATI

-295 QSAQH
+295 QSARH

-314 DMLEFYKAFVGYSK
+314 DMLEFYKAFAGYSK
-328 PGHLLLNYPF
+328 PEHLLLNYPF
-338 FSPVMKAEGSGDVA
+338 FSPVMKADASGGAVA
-352 AASKGTPPFQDK
+352 DSKLTPPFQDK
-364 SFQPLNVKKAN
+364 SFQPLNVKKAA
-375 APASAAVIK
+375 APANAALIK

-407 RNYQGSAE
+407 RNYQSSAE
-415 YYRDPAKAQKRANL
+415 YYRYPARAQKRANL
-429 SYSHEDFK
+429 SYSHEEFK
-437 LPSSEYSLLLSA
+437 VPSSEYALLLGASA
-449 STAIPEPYRKSVTG
+449 AIPEPYRKSVTG

-470 ILQEMDGLSIELI
+470 ILQEMDGLSVELI
-483 RYTSEKQ
+483 RYTSEKD
-490 YLQDQLKRSDAIL
+490 YLKDQLQRSDAIL
-503 DRYLVLFNILDQKK
+503 DRYFALFGILDQKK

-534 TPTSSWYIAGT
+534 TPTSSWYIAGN
-545 AMLKTMDNG
+545 AMLKTMDNS

-560 LRDYL
+560 MRDYL
-565 RGEASKL
+565 GGKTSKL
-572 PETGDLE
+572 PETTNLE

-589 YKNMKGLQRYGRNNG
+589 YKNMKGLHRYGRSNG

-617 AGRFAQ
+617 AGRFAE
-623 NVQKYKPPTSGYG
+623 NVQKYKPAASGYA

-654 YNNFIELS
+654 YNNFIALS

-673 DVFAFRRTT
+673 DVFAFRRTA
-682 PQKPAAPPVKV
+682 PQKPAAPPAKV
-693 EEPKVEKPKA
+693 EEPKIEKPRS
-703 EKPVEATAQVQTN
+703 EKPAETAQVEAN
-716 TTETPAAPKPPARED
+716 HAEIPAVSRPVVRED
-731 VRPATNEGARVP
+731 TRPLANEAGHAT
-743 APVAQVKRDTV
+743 VAQVKRDTV

-767 RNTQLQNVTRSLDGF
+767 RNAQLQNVTRSLEGF

-838 TSGAKASEISRMID
+838 TSGTKASEIARMID

-917 FGRNEHT
+917 FGRNEHM

-947 DLQLILEAQGKK
+947 DLQLILEAQAKKMAGK
-959 LVGK
+959 

>member
-1 MCCQFSGKIPTFAAG
+1 
-16 KTHTSK
+16 
-22 QIRMRRF
+22 MRCF
-29 SILIILLAFI
+29 SILIFLFAFI

-53 LNHYIEFLSESS
+53 LNHYVEFLSESS
-65 EMVIHRFKMLGAYQE
+65 EMVIHRFEMLRAYQE
-80 DVTRY
+80 DVIRY
-85 RKKADY
+85 RKKPDY

-100 LEEYYYKKAIG
+100 LEEYYYKKASG
-111 GLGVEAGKR
+111 GLGVDAGKR

-134 NKLDEICKALETY
+134 SKLDETCKTLETY

-160 SDALVAEMQSLFE
+160 SDALVAEIQSLFE

-182 YTQVRHVYANLPSR
+182 YTQIRQVYATVQNRP
-196 LANDPYLVTEKAMG
+196 AADPYIVTEKAMG

-220 DALPYYL
+220 EALPYYL
-227 NEETKAEWPV
+227 NEKTKAEWPAA
-237 VLVRQ
+237 LVRQ

-295 QSAQH
+295 QSARH
-300 GNAVY
+300 GNEVY
-305 LSLVEQFNH
+305 MSLMKQFNQ

-338 FSPVMKAEGSGDVA
+338 FSPVMKAEGTEDVA
-352 AASKGTPPFQDK
+352 AAGKGTPPFEDK
-364 SFQPLNVKKAN
+364 AFPPLNVRKAN
-375 APASAAVIK
+375 SPASAALVK

-407 RNYQGSAE
+407 RNYQSSAE

-437 LPSSEYSLLLSA
+437 LPSSEFTLLLNA
-449 STAIPEPYRKSVTG
+449 STAIPEPYRKQVTG

-470 ILQEMDGLSIELI
+470 VLKEMDGLSIELI

-503 DRYLVLFNILDQKK
+503 DRYLVLFDILDQKK
-517 EQLYNDIRR
+517 EQLYNDIRS

-534 TPTSSWYIAGT
+534 TPTGSWYIAGS
-545 AMLKTMDNG
+545 AMLETMDNG
-554 HDVMFG
+554 HDVMLG
-560 LRDYL
+560 MRDYL
-565 RGEASKL
+565 KGKAQKL
-572 PETGDLE
+572 PETAHLE

-589 YKNMKGLQRYGRNNG
+589 YKNMKGLQRYGRSNG

-617 AGRFAQ
+617 AARFAE
-623 NVQKYKPPTSGYG
+623 NVQQYKPAASGYAG
-636 AHPYESFYYFYNN
+636 HPYESFYYFYNN

-673 DVFAFRRTT
+673 NVFAFRRTT
-682 PQKPAAPPVKV
+682 PQKPSAPPAKV
-693 EEPKVEKPKA
+693 EEPKI
-703 EKPVEATAQVQTN
+703 EKPVGKPLEKRAEDIAQVKSNNAEVSATQQS
-716 TTETPAAPKPPARED
+716 PVRED
-731 VRPATNEGARVP
+731 VRKIE
-743 APVAQVKRDTV
+743 PVVQVKRDTV

-767 RNTQLQNVTRSLDGF
+767 RNAQLQNVTRSLDGF

-838 TSGAKASEISRMID
+838 TSGAKASEISRIID

-947 DLQLILEAQGKK
+947 DLQLILEAQAKK

>member
-1 MCCQFSGKIPTFAAG
+1 
-16 KTHTSK
+16 
-22 QIRMRRF
+22 MRRF
-29 SILIILLAFI
+29 SILTILFAFI

-53 LNHYIEFLSESS
+53 LNHYIEFLSQSS
-65 EMVIHRFKMLGAYQE
+65 EQVIRRFKMLQSYQE
-80 DVTRY
+80 DVARY
-85 RKKADY
+85 RKRTDY

-100 LEEYYYKKAIG
+100 LEEYYYKKAQR

-134 NKLDEICKALETY
+134 NNLDETCKALETY
-147 VRLKDYERDNLKK
+147 VRLKDYERDNLKR
-160 SDALVAEMQSLFE
+160 SDVLVREMQALFE

-182 YTQVRHVYANLPSR
+182 YMQIKAIYTDIHYRPAT
-196 LANDPYLVTEKAMG
+196 DPYMVTERAMG

-220 DALPYYL
+220 EALPFYL
-227 NEETKAEWPV
+227 NAETKAEWPAA
-237 VLVRQ
+237 LVRQ

-254 GNTASQLQYPASDM
+254 GNTASQLEYPASDM
-268 VGTFKSALASMQDIK
+268 VGSFKSALIAMQDIK

-295 QSAQH
+295 QSAEH

-328 PGHLLLNYPF
+328 PKYLLLNYPF
-338 FSPVMKAEGSGDVA
+338 FSPVMKAENAGVA
-352 AASKGTPPFQDK
+352 ASSAKGTPPFQDK
-364 SFQPLNVKKAN
+364 AFQPLNVKNAN
-375 APASAAVIK
+375 APASAALIK
-384 TLNQYVDWINQS
+384 TLNQYIDWINES

-415 YYRDPAKAQKRANL
+415 YYRDPARAQKRATL
-429 SYSHEDFK
+429 SYSHADFK
-437 LPSSEYSLLLSA
+437 VPSSEYALLLAGS
-449 STAIPEPYRKSVTG
+449 SVLPEPYRKQVTG

-470 ILQEMDGLSIELI
+470 VMQEMDGLSIELV

-490 YLQDQLKRSDAIL
+490 YLQDQLSRSDAIL
-503 DRYLVLFNILDQKK
+503 DRYVVLFDIMDKKK
-517 EQLYNDIRR
+517 EMLYNDIRR

-534 TPTSSWYIAGT
+534 TPASSWYIAGS

-554 HDVMFG
+554 HDAMFG
-560 LRDYL
+560 VRDYL
-565 RGEASKL
+565 KGEAAKL
-572 PETGDLE
+572 PETADLE
-579 ADSRQLIADE
+579 ANSRRLIADE
-589 YKNMKGLQRYGRNNG
+589 YKNMKGLQRYGRSNG

-623 NVQKYKPPTSGYG
+623 KVQQYKPASPGYA

-649 ELVYE
+649 ELVYQ

-673 DVFAFRRTT
+673 DVFAFQRTK
-682 PQKPAAPPVKV
+682 PPKAAVQPPVNEQPRIEKPAAPPV
-693 EEPKVEKPKA
+693 EN
-703 EKPVEATAQVQTN
+703 TARVQTGN
-716 TTETPAAPKPPARED
+716 AEITAAPKPPVRED
-731 VRPATNEGARVP
+731 TRPLTNEGAP
-743 APVAQVKRDTV
+743 ATIPANTSAAQAKRDTV

-767 RNTQLQNVTRSLDGF
+767 RNAQLQNVTRSLEGF

-798 SPYKLPLLK
+798 SPFKMPLLK

-838 TSGAKASEISRMID
+838 TSGAKAAEISRMID

-894 VSDEVVDM
+894 VSDEVMDM
-902 IRQNARQDVYLSVFT
+902 ICQNARQDVYLSVFT

-924 GQKLKKLSELGMGSY
+924 GQKLKKLSELGQGSY
-939 AHVTDASA
+939 AHVTDSSA
-947 DLQLILEAQGKK
+947 DLQLILEAQAKK
-959 LVGK
+959 LAGK

>member
-1 MCCQFSGKIPTFAAG
+1 
-16 KTHTSK
+16 
-22 QIRMRRF
+22 MRRF
-29 SILIILLAFI
+29 SILIILFVFI
-39 ISPVAAQQEAPQTS
+39 INSVAAQKELPQVA
-53 LNHYIEFLSESS
+53 LNHYVAFLNESTELVIRRF
-65 EMVIHRFKMLGAYQE
+65 EMLRNYQE
-80 DVTRY
+80 EVARY
-85 RKKADY
+85 RKKPDY

-100 LEEYYYKKAIG
+100 LEEYYYKKAQG
-111 GLGVEAGKR
+111 GTG
-120 KQLNAGL
+120 LNAQEKQQLQAGA

-134 NKLDEICKALETY
+134 NKLDETGKALETY

-160 SDALVAEMQSLFE
+160 SGNLLDEMQSLFE
-173 RYAHDKNAL
+173 RFAHDKTAFYAQIRQIYQKHQPYNA
-182 YTQVRHVYANLPSR
+182 A
-196 LANDPYLVTEKAMG
+196 DPYLVTEKAMG
-210 EVIASQQRLL
+210 EVIAAQQRLL
-220 DALPYYL
+220 EALPYYL
-227 NEETKAEWPV
+227 DEEIRSEWPV
-237 VLVRQ
+237 ALVRQ

-254 GNTASQLQYPASDM
+254 GNTHTQLEYPASDM
-268 VGTFKSALASMQDIK
+268 VGSFRSALVSMQDIK

-289 HNFAAQ
+289 HTFAAQ
-295 QSAQH
+295 QSSRH
-300 GNAVY
+300 GNEVY
-305 LSLVEQFNH
+305 MSLLKQFNQ
-314 DMLEFYKAFVGYSK
+314 DMLAMYESFAGYSV
-328 PGHLLLNYPF
+328 PRRRLLHYPE
-338 FSPVMKAEGSGDVA
+338 FSPTIAREPKQEASA
-352 AASKGTPPFQDK
+352 ADKQTAPFPDK
-364 SFQPLNVKKAN
+364 SFAPLNVKKASL
-375 APASAAVIK
+375 PAGAAIVA

-396 LRQMHLLQMIV
+396 LRQMHLLQMIL
-407 RNYQGSAE
+407 RGYQSSAE

-429 SYSHEDFK
+429 AYNHEDFK
-437 LPSSEYSLLLSA
+437 VPSSEYALLMSA
-449 STAIPEPYRKSVTG
+449 SSAIPEPYRKSVTG

-483 RYTSEKQ
+483 RYTGEKR

-503 DRYLVLFNILDQKK
+503 DRYVVLFDLLDKKK
-517 EQLYNDIRR
+517 ERLYEDVRR
-526 IHESYPNA
+526 IHDSYPNA
-534 TPTSSWYIAGT
+534 TPAASWYVAGT
-545 AMLKTMDNG
+545 AMLKSMDNG
-554 HDVMFG
+554 HQALFG
-560 LRDYL
+560 VRNYL

-572 PETGDLE
+572 PETTQLE
-579 ADSRQLIADE
+579 SDARQLIADE

-617 AGRFAQ
+617 ATRFAEK
-623 NVQKYKPPTSGYG
+623 VQQYKPDRSGFA

-654 YNNFIELS
+654 YNNFIALS
-662 KAGLLKTINQP
+662 KAGLLKTINEP
-673 DVFAFRRTT
+673 DVFAFRRIA
-682 PQKPAAPPVKV
+682 PQKIADPPLTTRNDPKVAEPVSTQTSTGTESPKQTTGQAGKQTSNEAAPL
-693 EEPKVEKPKA
+693 
-703 EKPVEATAQVQTN
+703 
-716 TTETPAAPKPPARED
+716 
-731 VRPATNEGARVP
+731 ARVT
-743 APVAQVKRDTV
+743 RDTV

-767 RNTQLQNVTRSLDGF
+767 RNAQLQNITRSLDGF

-838 TSGAKASEISRMID
+838 TSGSKAAEISRMID

-894 VSDEVVDM
+894 ISDEVTDM

-924 GQKLKKLSELGMGSY
+924 GQKLKKLSELGKGSY

-947 DLQLILEAQGKK
+947 DLQLILEAQAKK
-959 LVGK
+959 LAGN

>member
-1 MCCQFSGKIPTFAAG
+1 
-16 KTHTSK
+16 
-22 QIRMRRF
+22 MRPF
-29 SILIILLAFI
+29 SIMIILFTFI
-39 ISPVAAQQEAPQTS
+39 TSPVTAQQEAPQTS
-53 LNHYIEFLSESS
+53 LNNYIEFLSESS
-65 EMVIHRFKMLGAYQE
+65 EMVIHRFKMLRDYQ
-80 DVTRY
+80 DAVSHY
-85 RKKADY
+85 RKKPDY
-91 GLRLPSSGP
+91 GLRLASSGP
-100 LEEYYYKKAIG
+100 LEEYYYKKAMG
-111 GLGVEAGKR
+111 GLGIEAGKR
-120 KQLNAGL
+120 RQLNAGL
-127 ENVWKVL
+127 QNVWQVL
-134 NKLDEICKALETY
+134 NKLDETCKALETY

-160 SDALVAEMQSLFE
+160 SDALVADMQSLFE

-182 YTQVRHVYANLPSR
+182 YTQIRQVYAGVQNRP
-196 LANDPYLVTEKAMG
+196 AADPYIVTEKAMG
-210 EVIASQQRLL
+210 EVIAAQQRLL

-227 NEETKAEWPV
+227 DEDTKAEWPAA
-237 VLVRQ
+237 LVRQ
-242 SMLDDEKALATI
+242 SLLDDEKALATI

-295 QSAQH
+295 QSARH

-314 DMLEFYKAFVGYSK
+314 DMLEFYKAFAGYSK
-328 PGHLLLNYPF
+328 PEHLLLNYPF
-338 FSPVMKAEGSGDVA
+338 FSPVMKADASGGAVA
-352 AASKGTPPFQDK
+352 DSKLTPPFQDK
-364 SFQPLNVKKAN
+364 SFQPLNVKKAA
-375 APASAAVIK
+375 APANAALIK

-407 RNYQGSAE
+407 RNYQSSAE
-415 YYRDPAKAQKRANL
+415 YYRYPARAQKRANL
-429 SYSHEDFK
+429 SYSHEEFK
-437 LPSSEYSLLLSA
+437 VPSSEYALLLGASA
-449 STAIPEPYRKSVTG
+449 AIPEPYRKSVTG

-470 ILQEMDGLSIELI
+470 ILQEMDGLSVELI
-483 RYTSEKQ
+483 RYTSEKD
-490 YLQDQLKRSDAIL
+490 YLKDQLQRSDAIL
-503 DRYLVLFNILDQKK
+503 DRYFALFGILDQKK

-534 TPTSSWYIAGT
+534 TPTSSWYIAGN
-545 AMLKTMDNG
+545 AMLKTMDNS

-560 LRDYL
+560 MRDYL
-565 RGEASKL
+565 GGKTSKL
-572 PETGDLE
+572 PETTNLE

-589 YKNMKGLQRYGRNNG
+589 YKNMKGLQRYGRSNG

-617 AGRFAQ
+617 AGRFAE
-623 NVQKYKPPTSGYG
+623 NVQKYKPAASGYA

-654 YNNFIELS
+654 YNNFIALS

-673 DVFAFRRTT
+673 DVFAFRRTA
-682 PQKPAAPPVKV
+682 PQKPAAPPAKV
-693 EEPKVEKPKA
+693 EEPKIEKPRS
-703 EKPVEATAQVQTN
+703 EKPAETAQVEAN
-716 TTETPAAPKPPARED
+716 HAEIPAVSRPVVRED
-731 VRPATNEGARVP
+731 TRPLANEAGHAT
-743 APVAQVKRDTV
+743 VAQVKRDTV

-767 RNTQLQNVTRSLDGF
+767 RNAQLQNVTRSLEGF

-838 TSGAKASEISRMID
+838 TSGTKASEIARMID

-917 FGRNEHT
+917 FGRNEHM

-947 DLQLILEAQGKK
+947 DLQLILEAQAKKMAGK
-959 LVGK
+959 

>member
-1 MCCQFSGKIPTFAAG
+1 
-16 KTHTSK
+16 
-22 QIRMRRF
+22 MRRF

-39 ISPVAAQQEAPQTS
+39 LSPVAAQQEAPQTS
-53 LNHYIEFLSESS
+53 LNHYIEFLSQSS
-65 EMVIHRFKMLGAYQE
+65 ELVIRRFKMLRDYQD
-80 DVTRY
+80 DVSRY
-85 RKKADY
+85 RKKPDY
-91 GLRLPSSGP
+91 GLRLSSSGP
-100 LEEYYYKKAIG
+100 LEEYYYKEALP
-111 GLGVEAGKR
+111 GLGIEAGKR

-134 NKLDEICKALETY
+134 NKLDETCKTLETY
-147 VRLKDYERDNLKK
+147 VRLKDYERDNLKN
-160 SDALVAEMQSLFE
+160 SDALVAEIQSLFE
-173 RYAHDKNAL
+173 RYAHDKTAL
-182 YTQVRHVYANLPSR
+182 YTQIRQVYAGVQNRP
-196 LANDPYLVTEKAMG
+196 ATDPYIVTEKAMG
-210 EVIASQQRLL
+210 EVIAAQQRLL

-237 VLVRQ
+237 ALVRQ

-254 GNTASQLQYPASDM
+254 GNTAAQLEYPASDM

-283 RRALDD
+283 RRAVDD

-300 GNAVY
+300 GNTVY

-328 PGHLLLNYPF
+328 PGHLLLHYPF
-338 FSPVMKAEGSGDVA
+338 FSPVLKAEKSGEATDV
-352 AASKGTPPFQDK
+352 GQVTPPFQDK
-364 SFQPLNVKKAN
+364 VFQPLNVKKAP
-375 APASAAVIK
+375 APASPTVIR

-407 RNYQGSAE
+407 RNYQSSAE

-437 LPSSEYSLLLSA
+437 LPSSEYALLLNA
-449 STAIPEPYRKSVTG
+449 SSAIPETYRKSVTG

-470 ILQEMDGLSIELI
+470 VLNEMDGLSIELI

-490 YLQDQLKRSDAIL
+490 YLKDQLRRSDAIL
-503 DRYLVLFNILDQKK
+503 DRYLVLFDILDKKK

-534 TPTSSWYIAGT
+534 TPTSSWYIAGS
-545 AMLKTMDNG
+545 AMLKTMDNS
-554 HDVMFG
+554 HDALFG
-560 LRDYL
+560 MRDYL
-565 RGEASKL
+565 NGETSKL
-572 PETGDLE
+572 PETAALE

-589 YKNMKGLQRYGRNNG
+589 YKNMKGLQRYGRSNG

-617 AGRFAQ
+617 AGRFAESI
-623 NVQKYKPPTSGYG
+623 QKYKPSVSGYA
-636 AHPYESFYYFYNN
+636 AHPYESYYYFYNN

-673 DVFAFRRTT
+673 DVFAFRRTK
-682 PQKPAAPPVKV
+682 PQKPAAPPAKA
-693 EEPKVEKPKA
+693 EEPKIEKPA
-703 EKPVEATAQVQTN
+703 EKQNAKQNEDIAQIKTN
-716 TTETPAAPKPPARED
+716 SAEMPAATQPPARN
-731 VRPATNEGARVP
+731 VRPLANEGAPANTAEP
-743 APVAQVKRDTV
+743 APVTQVKRDTV

-767 RNTQLQNVTRSLDGF
+767 RNAQLQNVTRSLDGF

-894 VSDEVVDM
+894 VSEEVVDM

-947 DLQLILEAQGKK
+947 DLQLILEAQAKK
-959 LVGK
+959 LAGK

>member
-1 MCCQFSGKIPTFAAG
+1 
-16 KTHTSK
+16 
-22 QIRMRRF
+22 MRRF
-29 SILIILLAFI
+29 SILIILFAFI
-39 ISPVAAQQEAPQTS
+39 TGPVAAQQEAPQTS

-65 EMVIHRFKMLGAYQE
+65 ELVIRRFKMLRDYQE
-80 DVTRY
+80 DVSRY
-85 RKKADY
+85 RKRPDY
-91 GLRLPSSGP
+91 GIRLPSSGP
-100 LEEYYYKKAIG
+100 LEEYYYKKAIH
-111 GLGVEAGKR
+111 GLGLEAGKR
-120 KQLNAGL
+120 AQLNAGT

-134 NKLDEICKALETY
+134 NKLDETCKALETY

-160 SDALVAEMQSLFE
+160 SDALTAEMQSLFE

-182 YTQVRHVYANLPSR
+182 YAQIRQIYAGIQNR
-196 LANDPYLVTEKAMG
+196 AATDPYIVTERAMG
-210 EVIASQQRLL
+210 EVIAAQQRLL
-220 DALPYYL
+220 EALPYYL
-227 NEETKAEWPV
+227 NEETKTEWPV
-237 VLVRQ
+237 ALVRQ

-254 GNTASQLQYPASDM
+254 GSTASQLQYPASDM

-338 FSPVMKAEGSGDVA
+338 FSPVTKAEGRDDA
-352 AASKGTPPFQDK
+352 AMSSKTTPPFQDK
-364 SFQPLNVKKAN
+364 SFQPLNVKKAT
-375 APASAAVIK
+375 APANAALIRV
-384 TLNQYVDWINQS
+384 LNQYVDWINQS

-407 RNYQGSAE
+407 RNYQSSAE

-449 STAIPEPYRKSVTG
+449 SATIPEPYRKSVTG
-463 QAEVLMN
+463 QTEVLMN

-503 DRYLVLFNILDQKK
+503 DRYLVLFDILDKKK
-517 EQLYNDIRR
+517 ELLYNDIRH

-534 TPTSSWYIAGT
+534 TPASSWYIAGT
-545 AMLKTMDNG
+545 AMLKTMDNS

-560 LRDYL
+560 MRDFL
-565 RGEASKL
+565 KGESPKL
-572 PETGDLE
+572 PELTDLE
-579 ADSRQLIADE
+579 TDSRQLIADE
-589 YKNMKGLQRYGRNNG
+589 YKNMKGLQRYGRSNG

-617 AGRFAQ
+617 AARFAES
-623 NVQKYKPPTSGYG
+623 VRKYRPERSGFA

-649 ELVYE
+649 ELVYQ

-673 DVFAFRRTT
+673 DVFAFQRTT
-682 PQKPAAPPVKV
+682 PQKPAAPPIKNQ
-693 EEPKVEKPKA
+693 ELPVEKPVDNTASIKTNNA
-703 EKPVEATAQVQTN
+703 EV
-716 TTETPAAPKPPARED
+716 PAVPEPPARQD
-731 VRPATNEGARVP
+731 ARPATNEA
-743 APVAQVKRDTV
+743 APIAQAKRDTV

-767 RNTQLQNVTRSLDGF
+767 RNAQLQNVTRSLDGF

-792 VSSSMN
+792 VSSSMS

-838 TSGAKASEISRMID
+838 TSGAKAPEISRMID

-881 NNRIVLATDGEFP
+881 NNRIVLATDGDFP
-894 VSDEVVDM
+894 VSEEVMDM

-924 GQKLKKLSELGMGSY
+924 GQKLKKLAELGMGSY

-947 DLQLILEAQGKK
+947 DLQLILEAQAKK
-959 LVGK
+959 LAGK

>member
-1 MCCQFSGKIPTFAAG
+1 
-16 KTHTSK
+16 
-22 QIRMRRF
+22 MRRF
-29 SILIILLAFI
+29 SILIILFTFI
-39 ISPVAAQQEAPQTS
+39 ISPVAAQQEAQQTS
-53 LNHYIEFLSESS
+53 LNHYIEFLSQSS
-65 EMVIHRFKMLGAYQE
+65 ELVIRRFEMLRSYQDE
-80 DVTRY
+80 VVRY

-100 LEEYYYKKAIG
+100 LEEYYYKKAMG

-134 NKLDEICKALETY
+134 NKLDETCKALETY

-160 SDALVAEMQSLFE
+160 SDALVAEMQLLFE

-182 YTQVRHVYANLPSR
+182 YTQLRQIYAGIHYRPDT
-196 LANDPYLVTEKAMG
+196 DPYMVTEKAMG
-210 EVIASQQRLL
+210 EVIAAQQRLL
-220 DALPYYL
+220 EALPYYL
-227 NEETKAEWPV
+227 NEETKAEWPAA
-237 VLVRQ
+237 LVRQ

-254 GNTASQLQYPASDM
+254 GNTASQLEYPASDM

-295 QSAQH
+295 QSAEH

-305 LSLVEQFNH
+305 RSLVEQFNH
-314 DMLEFYKAFVGYSK
+314 DMLEFHKAFVGYSRPK
-328 PGHLLLNYPF
+328 YLLLNYPF
-338 FSPVMKAEGSGDVA
+338 FSPVMKAAGSGDVA
-352 AASKGTPPFQDK
+352 SAVKGTPPFQDK

-429 SYSHEDFK
+429 SFSHEDFK
-437 LPSSEYSLLLSA
+437 LPTSEYTLLMSA
-449 STAIPEPYRKSVTG
+449 SPAIPEPYRKSVTG

-470 ILQEMDGLSIELI
+470 VLQEMDGLSIELI

-503 DRYLVLFNILDQKK
+503 DRYLVLFDILDQKK

-534 TPTSSWYIAGT
+534 TPTSSWYIAGN

-560 LRDYL
+560 MRDYL
-565 RGEASKL
+565 KGEVAKF
-572 PETGDLE
+572 PETDKLE

-589 YKNMKGLQRYGRNNG
+589 YKNMKGLQRYGRSNG

-617 AGRFAQ
+617 AGRFAES
-623 NVQKYKPPTSGYG
+623 VRKYKPATSGYA

-673 DVFAFRRTT
+673 DVFAFRRT
-682 PQKPAAPPVKV
+682 KPEKQAAPPIRNEGPANDK
-693 EEPKVEKPKA
+693 PIEKPG
-703 EKPVEATAQVQTN
+703 ERRVEDIAQVKTSSK
-716 TTETPAAPKPPARED
+716 ETPAMQQPPARED
-731 VRPATNEGARVP
+731 TRPLTNEGARANAP
-743 APVAQVKRDTV
+743 AVQAKRDTV

-767 RNTQLQNVTRSLDGF
+767 RNAQLQNVTRSLDGF

-838 TSGAKASEISRMID
+838 TSGAKAAEISRMID

-894 VSDEVVDM
+894 VSDEVVEM

-947 DLQLILEAQGKK
+947 DLQLILEAQAKK
-959 LVGK
+959 LAGK

>member
-1 MCCQFSGKIPTFAAG
+1 M
-16 KTHTSK
+16 
-22 QIRMRRF
+22 
-29 SILIILLAFI
+29 IILFTFI
-39 ISPVAAQQEAPQTS
+39 TSPVTAQQEAPQTS
-53 LNHYIEFLSESS
+53 LNNYIEFLSESS
-65 EMVIHRFKMLGAYQE
+65 EMVIHRFKMLRDYQ
-80 DVTRY
+80 DAVSHY
-85 RKKADY
+85 RKKPDY
-91 GLRLPSSGP
+91 GLRLASSGP
-100 LEEYYYKKAIG
+100 LEEYYYKKAMG
-111 GLGVEAGKR
+111 GLGIEAGKR
-120 KQLNAGL
+120 RQLNAGL
-127 ENVWKVL
+127 QNVWQVL
-134 NKLDEICKALETY
+134 NKLDETCKALETY

-160 SDALVAEMQSLFE
+160 SDALVADMQSLFE

-182 YTQVRHVYANLPSR
+182 YTQIRQVYAGVQNRP
-196 LANDPYLVTEKAMG
+196 AADPYIVTEKAMG
-210 EVIASQQRLL
+210 EVIAAQQRLL

-227 NEETKAEWPV
+227 DEDTKAEWPAA
-237 VLVRQ
+237 LVRQ
-242 SMLDDEKALATI
+242 SLLDDEKALATI

-295 QSAQH
+295 QSARH

-314 DMLEFYKAFVGYSK
+314 DMLEFYKAFAGYSK
-328 PGHLLLNYPF
+328 PEHLLLNYPF
-338 FSPVMKAEGSGDVA
+338 FSPVMKADASGGAVA
-352 AASKGTPPFQDK
+352 DSKLTPPFQDK
-364 SFQPLNVKKAN
+364 SFQPLNVKKAA
-375 APASAAVIK
+375 APANAALIK

-407 RNYQGSAE
+407 RNYQSSAE
-415 YYRDPAKAQKRANL
+415 YYRYPARAQKRANL
-429 SYSHEDFK
+429 SYSHEEFK
-437 LPSSEYSLLLSA
+437 VPSSEYALLLGASA
-449 STAIPEPYRKSVTG
+449 AIPEPYRKSVTG

-470 ILQEMDGLSIELI
+470 ILQEMDGLSVELI
-483 RYTSEKQ
+483 RYTSEKD
-490 YLQDQLKRSDAIL
+490 YLKDQLQRSDAIL
-503 DRYLVLFNILDQKK
+503 DRYFALFGILDQKK

-534 TPTSSWYIAGT
+534 TPTSSWYIAGN
-545 AMLKTMDNG
+545 AMLKTMDNS

-560 LRDYL
+560 MRDYL
-565 RGEASKL
+565 GGKTSKL
-572 PETGDLE
+572 PETTNLE

-589 YKNMKGLQRYGRNNG
+589 YKNMKGLQRYGRSNG

-617 AGRFAQ
+617 AGRFAE
-623 NVQKYKPPTSGYG
+623 NVQKYKPAASGYA

-654 YNNFIELS
+654 YNNFIALS

-673 DVFAFRRTT
+673 DVFAFRRTA
-682 PQKPAAPPVKV
+682 PQKPAAPPAKV
-693 EEPKVEKPKA
+693 EEPKIEKPRS
-703 EKPVEATAQVQTN
+703 EKPAETAQVEAN
-716 TTETPAAPKPPARED
+716 HAEIPAVSRPVVRED
-731 VRPATNEGARVP
+731 TRPLANEAGHAT
-743 APVAQVKRDTV
+743 VAQVKRDTV

-767 RNTQLQNVTRSLDGF
+767 RNAQLQNVTRSLEGF

-838 TSGAKASEISRMID
+838 TSGTKASEIARMID

-917 FGRNEHT
+917 FGRNEHM

-947 DLQLILEAQGKK
+947 DLQLILEAQAKKMAGK
-959 LVGK
+959 

>member
-1 MCCQFSGKIPTFAAG
+1 MRQFF
-16 KTHTSK
+16 
-22 QIRMRRF
+22 
-29 SILIILLAFI
+29 ILLVFLAFI

-53 LNHYIEFLSESS
+53 LNHYIEFLSQSS
-65 EMVIHRFKMLGAYQE
+65 EQVIRRFKMLQTYQD
-80 DVTRY
+80 DVSRY

-100 LEEYYYKKAIG
+100 LEEYYYKKALP
-111 GLGVEAGKR
+111 GLGIEAGKR

-127 ENVWKVL
+127 ENVWNVL
-134 NKLDEICKALETY
+134 NKLDETCKSLETY
-147 VRLKDYERDNLKK
+147 VRLKDYERNNLKK
-160 SDALVAEMQSLFE
+160 SDALVTEMQSLFE

-182 YTQVRHVYANLPSR
+182 YTQIRQVYAGVQNRP
-196 LANDPYLVTEKAMG
+196 ATDPYIVTEKAMG
-210 EVIASQQRLL
+210 EVIAAQQRLL

-227 NEETKAEWPV
+227 NAETKAEWPTA
-237 VLVRQ
+237 LVRQ

-295 QSAQH
+295 QSAEH

-338 FSPVMKAEGSGDVA
+338 FSPVMRVADASDVA

-364 SFQPLNVKKAN
+364 SFQPLNVKKAA

-407 RNYQGSAE
+407 RNYQSSAE

-437 LPSSEYSLLLSA
+437 LPSSEYTLLLNA

-470 ILQEMDGLSIELI
+470 ILKEMDGLSIELI

-503 DRYLVLFNILDQKK
+503 DRYLVLFDILDQKK
-517 EQLYNDIRR
+517 ELLYNDIRR

-534 TPTSSWYIAGT
+534 TPTSSWYIAGN
-545 AMLKTMDNG
+545 AMLRTMDNG

-560 LRDYL
+560 MRDYL
-565 RGEASKL
+565 KGETSKL
-572 PETGDLE
+572 PETANLE

-617 AGRFAQ
+617 AGRFAEK
-623 NVQKYKPPTSGYG
+623 VQQYKPATSGYA

-673 DVFAFRRTT
+673 DVFAFRRTS
-682 PQKPAAPPVKV
+682 PQKPAAPPAKV
-693 EEPKVEKPKA
+693 DEPKVEKPV
-703 EKPVEATAQVQTN
+703 EKPRENRVEDIAQVKTN
-716 TTETPAAPKPPARED
+716 NAEVPATQQPPARED
-731 VRPATNEGARVP
+731 VRPLTNEAE
-743 APVAQVKRDTV
+743 PVAQVTRDTV
-754 YVERV
+754 YVERL

-767 RNTQLQNVTRSLDGF
+767 RNAQLQNVTRSLDGF

-894 VSDEVVDM
+894 VSAEVMDM

-947 DLQLILEAQGKK
+947 DLQLILEAQAKK
-959 LVGK
+959 LAGR

>member
-1 MCCQFSGKIPTFAAG
+1 
-16 KTHTSK
+16 
-22 QIRMRRF
+22 MRRF
-29 SILIILLAFI
+29 SILLILFAFI
-39 ISPVAAQQEAPQTS
+39 IRPIAAQQEAPQTS

-65 EMVIHRFKMLGAYQE
+65 EMVIHRFEMLRAYQE

-85 RKKADY
+85 RKKPDY

-100 LEEYYYKKAIG
+100 LEEYYYKKASG

-127 ENVWKVL
+127 ENAWKLL
-134 NKLDEICKALETY
+134 NKLDETCKALETY

-182 YTQVRHVYANLPSR
+182 YTQIRQVYLDVQNRPAT
-196 LANDPYLVTEKAMG
+196 DPYIVTEKAMG

-220 DALPYYL
+220 EALPYYL
-227 NEETKAEWPV
+227 NEETKAEWPAA
-237 VLVRQ
+237 LVRQ

-300 GNAVY
+300 GNEVY
-305 LSLVEQFNH
+305 MSLVKQFNQ

-338 FSPVMKAEGSGDVA
+338 FSPVMKAEVSEDIA
-352 AASKGTPPFQDK
+352 AAGKGTPPFQDK
-364 SFQPLNVKKAN
+364 IFQPLNVKKAT
-375 APASAAVIK
+375 APASTALVK

-407 RNYQGSAE
+407 RNYQSSAE

-437 LPSSEYSLLLSA
+437 LPSSEYTLLLNA
-449 STAIPEPYRKSVTG
+449 STAIPEPYRKQVTG

-470 ILQEMDGLSIELI
+470 VLKEMDGLSIELI

-503 DRYLVLFNILDQKK
+503 DRYLVLFEILDQKK
-517 EQLYNDIRR
+517 EQLYNDIRHV
-526 IHESYPNA
+526 HESYPNA
-534 TPTSSWYIAGT
+534 TPASSWYIAGS
-545 AMLKTMDNG
+545 AMLKTMDNS

-560 LRDYL
+560 MRDFL
-565 RGEASKL
+565 KGKAQKL
-572 PETGDLE
+572 PETTNLE
-579 ADSRQLIADE
+579 ADSRELIADE
-589 YKNMKGLQRYGRNNG
+589 YKNMKGLQRYGRSNG

-617 AGRFAQ
+617 AARFAE
-623 NVQKYKPPTSGYG
+623 NVQKYKPATSGYA

-682 PQKPAAPPVKV
+682 PQKPAGAPTKV
-693 EEPKVEKPKA
+693 EEPKIEKPA
-703 EKPVEATAQVQTN
+703 EKPREKREEDIAQVKSDN
-716 TTETPAAPKPPARED
+716 AEVPAAQQPPARED
-731 VRPATNEGARVP
+731 ARPLTNEGALGT
-743 APVAQVKRDTV
+743 APVTQVKRDTV

-767 RNTQLQNVTRSLDGF
+767 RNAQLQNVTRSLDGF

-838 TSGAKASEISRMID
+838 TSGAKSAEISRMID

-947 DLQLILEAQGKK
+947 DLQLILEAQAKK
-959 LVGK
+959 LAGK

>member
-1 MCCQFSGKIPTFAAG
+1 
-16 KTHTSK
+16 
-22 QIRMRRF
+22 MRRF
-29 SILIILLAFI
+29 SILIILFAFI

-65 EMVIHRFKMLGAYQE
+65 EMVIHRFKMLAAYQE

-100 LEEYYYKKAIG
+100 LEEYYYKKALG

-120 KQLNAGL
+120 KQLNTGL
-127 ENVWKVL
+127 ENVWQVL
-134 NKLDEICKALETY
+134 NKLDETCKALETY
-147 VRLKDYERDNLKK
+147 VRLKDYERDDLKK
-160 SDALVAEMQSLFE
+160 SEALVAEMQSLFE
-173 RYAHDKNAL
+173 RYAQDKNAL
-182 YTQVRHVYANLPSR
+182 YTQVRQVYTGVQNRPAT
-196 LANDPYLVTEKAMG
+196 DPYLITEKAMG
-210 EVIASQQRLL
+210 EVIAAQQRLL

-227 NEETKAEWPV
+227 NEETKTEWPV
-237 VLVRQ
+237 ALVRQ

-295 QSAQH
+295 QSAAH

-338 FSPVMKAEGSGDVA
+338 FSPVMKAVRRDDVA
-352 AASKGTPPFQDK
+352 VSPKTTPPFQDK
-364 SFQPLNVKKAN
+364 SFQPLNVKKAS
-375 APASAAVIK
+375 APANAALIR

-429 SYSHEDFK
+429 SYSHEEFK
-437 LPSSEYSLLLSA
+437 LPTSEYTLLLSA
-449 STAIPEPYRKSVTG
+449 STTIPEPYRKSVTG
-463 QAEVLMN
+463 QTEVLMN

-503 DRYLVLFNILDQKK
+503 DRYLVLFDILDQKK

-534 TPTSSWYIAGT
+534 TPASSWYIAGN

-554 HDVMFG
+554 HDAMFG
-560 LRDYL
+560 MRDFL
-565 RGEASKL
+565 KGEASKL
-572 PETGDLE
+572 PETGELE
-579 ADSRQLIADE
+579 AHSRQLIADE

-617 AGRFAQ
+617 AGRFAEKIQ
-623 NVQKYKPPTSGYG
+623 QYKPETSGYA

-682 PQKPAAPPVKV
+682 IQKPAASPTKV
-693 EEPKVEKPKA
+693 EEPKVEKPKV
-703 EKPVEATAQVQTN
+703 EKPVENTAQIQTN
-716 TTETPAAPKPPARED
+716 NAEVAAVPQPPARED
-731 VRPATNEGARVP
+731 VRPLTNEGAPGPVP
-743 APVAQVKRDTV
+743 TGAPVAQAARDTV

-894 VSDEVVDM
+894 VNDEVVDM

-939 AHVTDASA
+939 AHVTDSSA
-947 DLQLILEAQGKK
+947 DLQLILEAQAKK

>member
-1 MCCQFSGKIPTFAAG
+1 
-16 KTHTSK
+16 
-22 QIRMRRF
+22 MRRV
-29 SILIILLAFI
+29 SILIILFACI
-39 ISPVAAQQEAPQTS
+39 TNTVTAQREAPQTS
-53 LNHYIEFLSESS
+53 LNHYVEFLSESS
-65 EMVIHRFKMLGAYQE
+65 EIVIRRFKMLSEYQD
-80 DVTRY
+80 DVKRY
-85 RKKADY
+85 RKKSDY

-100 LEEYYYKKAIG
+100 LEEYYYQKALAGTGI
-111 GLGVEAGKR
+111 EAGKR
-120 KQLNAGL
+120 KQLNAGA

-134 NKLDEICKALETY
+134 GKLDETCKALETY

-160 SDALVAEMQSLFE
+160 SDGLVAEMQSLFE

-182 YTQVRHVYANLPSR
+182 YTQIRQVYTS
-196 LANDPYLVTEKAMG
+196 LADRSATDPYLITEKGMG
-210 EVIASQQRLL
+210 EVIAAQQRLL
-220 DALPYYL
+220 EALPYYL
-227 NEETKAEWPV
+227 NDATKAEWPV
-237 VLVRQ
+237 NLVRQ

-268 VGTFKSALASMQDIK
+268 VGSFKSALASMQDVK

-295 QSAQH
+295 QSARH
-300 GNAVY
+300 GNEVY
-305 LSLVEQFNH
+305 MSLVEHFNH

-328 PGHLLLNYPF
+328 PGHLLLGYPA
-338 FSPVMKAEGSGDVA
+338 FSPVMTPERSVETAPAGKA
-352 AASKGTPPFQDK
+352 TPPFQDR
-364 SFQPLNVKKAN
+364 SFQLLNVKRAP
-375 APASAAVIK
+375 APASPALIT

-396 LRQMHLLQMIV
+396 LRQMHLLQMIL
-407 RNYQGSAE
+407 RNYQSSAE

-437 LPSSEYSLLLSA
+437 VPSSEYALLLSA
-449 STAIPEPYRKSVTG
+449 STSIPEPYRKSVTG

-470 ILQEMDGLSIELI
+470 VLQEMDGLSIELV

-490 YLQDQLKRSDAIL
+490 YLKDQLRRSDAIL
-503 DRYLVLFNILDQKK
+503 DRYIVLFDVLDKKK

-534 TPTSSWYIAGT
+534 LPAGSWYVAGS

-565 RGEASKL
+565 RGESSKL
-572 PETGDLE
+572 PETTALE

-589 YKNMKGLQRYGRNNG
+589 YKNMKGLKRYGRSNG

-617 AGRFAQ
+617 AGRFAES
-623 NVQKYKPPTSGYG
+623 VKKYKPASSGYA

-673 DVFAFRRTT
+673 DVFAFRRTK
-682 PQKPAAPPVKV
+682 PQKPVPPPEKEEKSGIEAPTDGPDEPVKSIAQAQSTSMEAGAPARTDTRPLTSEAAPV
-693 EEPKVEKPKA
+693 
-703 EKPVEATAQVQTN
+703 T
-716 TTETPAAPKPPARED
+716 
-731 VRPATNEGARVP
+731 
-743 APVAQVKRDTV
+743 RDTV

-767 RNTQLQNVTRSLDGF
+767 RNAQLQNVTRSLEGF

-798 SPYKLPLLK
+798 SPYKMPLLK

-838 TSGAKASEISRMID
+838 TSGAKAAEIARMID

-902 IRQNARQDVYLSVFT
+902 IRQNAHQDVYLSVFT

-939 AHVTDASA
+939 AHVTDATA
-947 DLQLILEAQGKK
+947 DLQLILEAQAKK
-959 LVGK
+959 LAGR

>member
-1 MCCQFSGKIPTFAAG
+1 
-16 KTHTSK
+16 
-22 QIRMRRF
+22 MRRF
-29 SILIILLAFI
+29 SILIILFAFI

-65 EMVIHRFKMLGAYQE
+65 ELVIHRFKMLRDYQE
-80 DVTRY
+80 EVGRY
-85 RKKADY
+85 RKRPDY

-100 LEEYYYKKAIG
+100 LEEYYYNKAIG

-127 ENVWKVL
+127 ENVWKTIG
-134 NKLDEICKALETY
+134 KLDETCKALETY

-160 SDALVAEMQSLFE
+160 SDALAAEMQSLFE

-182 YTQVRHVYANLPSR
+182 YRQIEQIYTGIQNRA
-196 LANDPYLVTEKAMG
+196 ATDPYIVTEKAMG
-210 EVIASQQRLL
+210 DVIAAQQRLL
-220 DALPYYL
+220 EALPYYL
-227 NEETKAEWPV
+227 NEETKAEWPAA
-237 VLVRQ
+237 LVRQ

-254 GNTASQLQYPASDM
+254 SSTASQLQYPASDM

-295 QSAQH
+295 QSARH

-338 FSPVMKAEGSGDVA
+338 FSPVTKAEGSGDP
-352 AASKGTPPFQDK
+352 ASANKGTPPFQDK
-364 SFQPLNVKKAN
+364 SFQPLNVKKAT
-375 APASAAVIK
+375 APASAAMIK

-407 RNYQGSAE
+407 RNYQSSAE
-415 YYRDPAKAQKRANL
+415 YYRDPAKVQKRASL

-437 LPSSEYSLLLSA
+437 LPSSEYALLLSA
-449 STAIPEPYRKSVTG
+449 GTAIPEPYRKSVVG

-470 ILQEMDGLSIELI
+470 VLQEMDGLSIELI

-490 YLQDQLKRSDAIL
+490 YLQDRLKRSDAIL
-503 DRYLVLFNILDQKK
+503 DRYLVLFDVLDKKK
-517 EQLYNDIRR
+517 EQLYKDVRR
-526 IHESYPNA
+526 IHEGYPNA
-534 TPTSSWYIAGT
+534 TPASAWYIAGN

-560 LRDYL
+560 VRDYL
-565 RGEASKL
+565 KGEASKL
-572 PETGDLE
+572 PETTNLI
-579 ADSRQLIADE
+579 ADSRQMIADE

-604 LCPYTPYEDLGAN
+604 LCPYTPYEDLGGN
-617 AGRFAQ
+617 AGRFAEK
-623 NVQKYKPPTSGYG
+623 VQQYKPESSGFA

-649 ELVYE
+649 ELVYQ

-673 DVFAFRRTT
+673 DVFAFRRTA
-682 PQKPAAPPVKV
+682 PQKEAAPPVKAP
-693 EEPKVEKPKA
+693 EPQVEKPA
-703 EKPVEATAQVQTN
+703 DNVASVQTN
-716 TTETPAAPKPPARED
+716 NAEVPAVQQPPARQD
-731 VRPATNEGARVP
+731 ARPLTNGGKP
-743 APVAQVKRDTV
+743 APGAEPIAQVERDTV

-767 RNTQLQNVTRSLDGF
+767 RNAQLQNVTRSLDGF

-807 RSIKSLLTLVRP
+807 RSIKSLLTLVRA

-838 TSGAKASEISRMID
+838 TSGAKATEISRMID

-894 VSDEVVDM
+894 VSNEVVDM

-947 DLQLILEAQGKK
+947 DLQLILEAQAKK
-959 LVGK
+959 LAGK

>member
-1 MCCQFSGKIPTFAAG
+1 MFLVN
-16 KTHTSK
+16 THTSRSL
-22 QIRMRRF
+22 RMRQLY
-29 SILIILLAFI
+29 ILFLLFI
-39 ISPVAAQQEAPQTS
+39 FTSRPVAAQQEAPQTS
-53 LNHYIEFLSESS
+53 LNHYIEFLSQSS
-65 EMVIHRFKMLGAYQE
+65 EQVIRRFQMLRGYQE

-85 RKKADY
+85 RKKPDY

-100 LEEYYYKKAIG
+100 LEAYYYKKAEG
-111 GLGVEAGKR
+111 GLGIEAGKR

-127 ENVWKVL
+127 ENVWQVL
-134 NKLDEICKALETY
+134 SKLDETCKALETY

-160 SDALVAEMQSLFE
+160 SDALIAEMQSLFE

-182 YTQVRHVYANLPSR
+182 YTQIRQVYASVQNRP
-196 LANDPYLVTEKAMG
+196 ATDPYMVTEKAMG
-210 EVIASQQRLL
+210 EVIAAQQRLL

-237 VLVRQ
+237 ALVRQ

-283 RRALDD
+283 RRALND

-295 QSAQH
+295 QSAAH

-314 DMLEFYKAFVGYSK
+314 DMLEFYKAFVGYSR

-338 FSPVMKAEGSGDVA
+338 FSPVMRSENAGDAVSEA
-352 AASKGTPPFQDK
+352 NGTPPFQDK
-364 SFQPLNVKKAN
+364 TFQPLNVKKAPGPAN
-375 APASAAVIK
+375 AALIR

-407 RNYQGSAE
+407 RNYQSSAE
-415 YYRDPAKAQKRANL
+415 YYRDPTKAQKRANL

-437 LPSSEYSLLLSA
+437 LPASEYALLLSA
-449 STAIPEPYRKSVTG
+449 STVIPEPYRRAVTG

-470 ILQEMDGLSIELI
+470 VLQEMDGLSIELV

-490 YLQDQLKRSDAIL
+490 YLKDQLKRSDAIL
-503 DRYLVLFNILDQKK
+503 DRYVVLFNTLDKKK

-534 TPTSSWYIAGT
+534 TPASSWYIAGS

-554 HDVMFG
+554 HDVLFG
-560 LRDYL
+560 VRDYL
-565 RGEASKL
+565 AGEKAKM
-572 PETGDLE
+572 PETTDLE

-589 YKNMKGLQRYGRNNG
+589 YRNMKGLQRYGRSNG

-617 AGRFAQ
+617 AGRFAEK
-623 NVQKYKPPTSGYG
+623 VQQYKPTASGYA

-673 DVFAFRRTT
+673 DVFAFLRTKS
-682 PQKPAAPPVKV
+682 QNAVAPPARV
-693 EEPKVEKPKA
+693 EEPKVEKPAGRPA
-703 EKPVEATAQVQTN
+703 EDIAQVKTN
-716 TTETPAAPKPPARED
+716 SAEMPATQQSPARD
-731 VRPATNEGARVP
+731 VRPLTNEAAP
-743 APVAQVKRDTV
+743 AAQATRDTV

-767 RNTQLQNVTRSLDGF
+767 RNAQLQNVTRSLDGF

-798 SPYKLPLLK
+798 SPFKMPLLK
-807 RSIKSLLTLVRP
+807 RSIKSLLALVRP

-894 VSDEVVDM
+894 VSDEVMDM
-902 IRQNARQDVYLSVFT
+902 IRQNARRDVYLSVFT
-917 FGRNEHT
+917 FGRHEHT

-947 DLQLILEAQGKK
+947 DLQLILEAQAKK
-959 LVGK
+959 LAGK

>member
-1 MCCQFSGKIPTFAAG
+1 
-16 KTHTSK
+16 
-22 QIRMRRF
+22 MRRF
-29 SILIILLAFI
+29 SILLILFAFI
-39 ISPVAAQQEAPQTS
+39 VSPVAAQQEAPQTS
-53 LNHYIEFLSESS
+53 LNHYIEFLSQSS
-65 EMVIHRFKMLGAYQE
+65 EQVIRRFKMLRDYQD

-91 GLRLPSSGP
+91 GMRLPSSGP
-100 LEEYYYKKAIG
+100 LEEYYYQKATH
-111 GLGVEAGKR
+111 GLGIEAGKR

-127 ENVWKVL
+127 ENVWQGL
-134 NKLDEICKALETY
+134 NKLDETCKALETY

-182 YTQVRHVYANLPSR
+182 YTQIRQVYTGVQNRPAT
-196 LANDPYLVTEKAMG
+196 DPYIVTEKAMG
-210 EVIASQQRLL
+210 EVIAAQQRLL

-227 NEETKAEWPV
+227 NEENKAEWPV
-237 VLVRQ
+237 ALVRQ
-242 SMLDDEKALATI
+242 SILDDEKALATI

-295 QSAQH
+295 QSAHH

-314 DMLEFYKAFVGYSK
+314 DMLEFYKAFVGYSR

-338 FSPVMKAEGSGDVA
+338 FSPVVRAGGSAGVA
-352 AASKGTPPFQDK
+352 FTGKSTPPFQDK
-364 SFQPLNVKKAN
+364 SFQSLNVKQAT
-375 APASAAVIK
+375 APASAAVVR
-384 TLNQYVDWINQS
+384 TLNQYVDWINES

-407 RNYQGSAE
+407 RNYQSSAE

-437 LPSSEYSLLLSA
+437 LPSSEYTLLLSA
-449 STAIPEPYRKSVTG
+449 SSVIPEPYRKSVTG
-463 QAEVLMN
+463 QAEVLMSV
-470 ILQEMDGLSIELI
+470 LQEMDGLSIELI

-503 DRYLVLFNILDQKK
+503 DRYLVLFDVLDKKK
-517 EQLYNDIRR
+517 EQLYNDVRR

-534 TPTSSWYIAGT
+534 TPTSSWYIAGS

-565 RGEASKL
+565 KGEASKL
-572 PETGDLE
+572 PETDRLE

-617 AGRFAQ
+617 AGRFAE
-623 NVQKYKPPTSGYG
+623 NVQKYKPATSGYA

-682 PQKPAAPPVKV
+682 PQKPGVPPAKI
-693 EEPKVEKPKA
+693 EEPKIEKPKA
-703 EKPVEATAQVQTN
+703 EKPAESIAQVQTN
-716 TTETPAAPKPPARED
+716 NSEITATPKPPARQD
-731 VRPATNEGARVP
+731 ARPLTNEGAP
-743 APVAQVKRDTV
+743 ANAPVAQVKRDTV

-767 RNTQLQNVTRSLDGF
+767 RNAQLQNVTRSLEGF

-924 GQKLKKLSELGMGSY
+924 GQKLKKLSELGLGSY
-939 AHVTDASA
+939 AHVTEASA
-947 DLQLILEAQGKK
+947 DLQLILEAQAKK
-959 LVGK
+959 LAGK